1 MIQRLLS
8 FLKYYAEQNLF
19 MFIKIRNF
27 VLILSLL
34 FVGGFSG
41 SDSSSIPAPQAKPN
55 FRNNPLYQR
64 EIDMFNLNKLKQA
77 DIVMLGN
84 SLTEGANWNE
94 LLGRLSVV
102 ERGITSDMLE
112 GYAYRMNYVYNLK
125 PKICFICGGL
135 NDIFNWVP
143 VDQIYETYIKIF
155 SDLKTRKIIPV
166 FQYTVFVGKD
176 LMKSQ
181 NITLE
186 TIKGRN
192 EEVTK
197 LNRLLSDYAKKNN
210 IDFIN
215 LNTRLTAVDG
225 LLRSEFTWDGIH
237 FKASAY
243 KIWAEEV
250 DKVLRKYKL

>member
-1 MIQRLLS
+1 ML
-8 FLKYYAEQNLF
+8 
-19 MFIKIRNF
+19 IKIRNS

-34 FVGGFSG
+34 FIGGFSNP
-41 SDSSSIPAPQAKPN
+41 SANPASAPQSKVS
-55 FRNNPLYQR
+55 FRNNPIYQR
-64 EIDMFNLNKLKQA
+64 EIDMFNLNKLKQV

-84 SLTEGANWNE
+84 SLTAGANWNE

-102 ERGITSDMLE
+102 ERGITSDMLD
-112 GYAYRMNYVYNLK
+112 GYANRMNLVYNLK

-143 VDQIYETYIKIF
+143 VDQIFLTYAKII
-155 SDLKTRKIIPV
+155 SDLKARNIIPV
-166 FQYTVFVGKD
+166 IQYTVYVGKD
-176 LMKSQ
+176 LMKTQ

-186 TIKGRN
+186 AIKGRN
-192 EEVTK
+192 DEVTK
-197 LNRLLSDYAKKNN
+197 LNKLLADYAKKNN

-215 LNTRLTAVDG
+215 LNTRFLTIDG
-225 LLRSEFTWDGIH
+225 FLRSEFTWDGIH
-237 FKASAY
+237 FKAAAY

>member
-1 MIQRLLS
+1 MLT
-8 FLKYYAEQNLF
+8 
-19 MFIKIRNF
+19 KIRNV
-27 VLILSLL
+27 VLISSLL
-34 FVGGFSG
+34 FMGGFSVPA
-41 SDSSSIPAPQAKPN
+41 DNTNPAPQTKAN

-64 EIDMFNLNKLKQA
+64 KIDLFNLNKLKQA

-84 SLTEGANWNE
+84 SLTEGVNWNE
-94 LLGRLSVV
+94 ILGRLSVV
-102 ERGITSDMLE
+102 ERGITSDMLD

-143 VDQIYETYIKIF
+143 VEEIFATYSKIV
-155 SDLKTRKIIPV
+155 SDLKARNIIPV
-166 FQYTVFVGKD
+166 IQYTVYVGKD
-176 LMKSQ
+176 LMKTQ
-181 NITLE
+181 NITIE

-197 LNRLLSDYAKKNN
+197 LNRMLADYAKKNN

-215 LNTRLTAVDG
+215 LNTRLTGIDG

-237 FKASAY
+237 FKAAAY
-243 KIWAEEV
+243 KVWAEEV

>member
-1 MIQRLLS
+1 
-8 FLKYYAEQNLF
+8 
-19 MFIKIRNF
+19 MFIKIKNL
-27 VLILSLL
+27 VLILLLL
-34 FVGGFSG
+34 FSGG
-41 SDSSSIPAPQAKPN
+41 SSILRDNPYSAPQGKVN

-64 EIDMFNLNKLKQA
+64 SIDLFNLNKLKQV

-84 SLTEGANWNE
+84 SLTEGARWNE

-112 GYAYRMNYVYNLK
+112 GYANRMNYVYSLK

-143 VDQIYETYIKIF
+143 VEQIYETYIKIV
-155 SDLKTRKIIPV
+155 SDLKTRNIIPV
-166 FQYTVFVGKD
+166 IQYTVYVGKD
-176 LMKSQ
+176 LMKNQ

-197 LNRLLSDYAKKNN
+197 LNKLLADYAKKNN
-210 IDFIN
+210 IDNIN
-215 LNTRLTAVDG
+215 LNARLTAADG
-225 LLRSEFTWDGIH
+225 LLRSEYTWDGIH
-237 FKASAY
+237 FKAAAY
-243 KIWAEEV
+243 RIWAEEV